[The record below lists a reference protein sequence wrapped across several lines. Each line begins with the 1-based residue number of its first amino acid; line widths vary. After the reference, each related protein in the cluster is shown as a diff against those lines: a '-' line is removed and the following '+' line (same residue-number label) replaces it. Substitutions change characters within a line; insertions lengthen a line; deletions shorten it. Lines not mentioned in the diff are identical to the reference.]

1 MINTVP
7 SFSYFSD
14 VASPEIE
21 GLGSIVIRI
30 RIERLKD
37 EAFAAMAA
45 DHAAKFRAWAATC
58 PTAARRSDGRFCT
71 NRWFAA
77 NRPGT
82 KPEHE
87 IQRAAPLCSHRA
99 NALVARRASLYPR

>member
-1 MINTVP
+1 MISTVQ

-45 DHAAKFRAWAATC
+45 DHVDKFRA
-58 PTAARRSDGRFCT
+58 
-71 NRWFAA
+71 
-77 NRPGT
+77 
-82 KPEHE
+82 
-87 IQRAAPLCSHRA
+87 
-99 NALVARRASLYPR
+99 

>member
-14 VASPEIE
+14 VVWPEIE
-21 GLGSIVIRI
+21 DLGSIVIRI

-45 DHAAKFRAWAATC
+45 DHAAKFRA
-58 PTAARRSDGRFCT
+58 
-71 NRWFAA
+71 
-77 NRPGT
+77 
-82 KPEHE
+82 
-87 IQRAAPLCSHRA
+87 
-99 NALVARRASLYPR
+99 

>member
-14 VASPEIE
+14 VARKWRAWFH
-21 GLGSIVIRI
+21 VIRI

-45 DHAAKFRAWAATC
+45 NRADKLGA
-58 PTAARRSDGRFCT
+58 
-71 NRWFAA
+71 
-77 NRPGT
+77 
-82 KPEHE
+82 
-87 IQRAAPLCSHRA
+87 
-99 NALVARRASLYPR
+99 